1 MTLAGLIEFFGYQV
15 NNDISYLWFI
25 FVCVFFVF
33 RMSFEIVRSGL
44 VSDRIWFGR
53 VCVSFV
59 GGVMDFCEI
68 LG

>member
-1 MTLAGLIEFFGYQV
+1 MIFLISGLFLFVFFFG
-15 NNDISYLWFI
+15 
-25 FVCVFFVF
+25 F

-44 VSDRIWFGR
+44 VPDRIWFGR

>member
-1 MTLAGLIEFFGYQV
+1 M

-25 FVCVFFVF
+25 FVCVFFGF

-44 VSDRIWFGR
+44 VPNRIWFGR
-53 VCVSFV
+53 VCVSFA

-68 LG
+68 LGWKVVIYRAG